1 MTMVWYEIKKV
12 LLKPTCQIALLI
24 LLVFAGQYCFQVLN
38 GTESAYWVNEEGE
51 IETGPAAMQKL
62 REATAEWSGTL
73 DQELLEKALA
83 ELKHLDTEGK
93 AHPEDS
99 DYAYKRSQG
108 LQNIR
113 ALMNNAFK
121 TNYIWKYEDWYLAET
136 LEPEQLPDFYEN
148 RINQLKDW
156 LYDETS
162 TGYEQFS
169 EAEKQ
174 YLIHNYE
181 SLETPF
187 EVGYTHGWDMAF
199 RASYYIILYGTILLA
214 FLISGVFA
222 NESRWKSDS
231 IYFSTELGRKK
242 GTVSKLTAGFL
253 LTTVVYWGILLTA
266 NLIILS
272 CAGFEGGN
280 CAIQT
285 DYRNWNRIYN
295 ITFFERSALSL
306 LEGYLLW
313 MFVSALVMLVA
324 AVSGS
329 LSLSVSVPSLLM
341 LGANFLDRH
350 GYVEGAM
357 KFKMLLPHKMTT
369 AYGNE
374 PIVLY
379 SVFGKIM
386 PPITIQRVLYFT
398 LTILIAIGCYQIF
411 RRKQV
416 R

>member
-1 MTMVWYEIKKV
+1 MTLVWYEIKKI
-12 LLKPTCQIALLI
+12 LLKPSCQIALLI
-24 LLVFAGQYCFQVLN
+24 LLVLAGQCCYQVMY
-38 GTESAYWVNEEGE
+38 GKESAYWVNQEGE
-51 IETGPAAMQKL
+51 VETGPAAMQKL
-62 REATAEWSGTL
+62 REASAEWSGTMN
-73 DQELLEKALA
+73 QELLEKALA
-83 ELKHLDTEGK
+83 ELKRLDAEGK
-93 AHPEDS
+93 AHPEDP

-113 ALMNNAFK
+113 GLMNNAFK
-121 TNYIWKYEDWYLAET
+121 TNYIWKYDDWYLAET

-162 TGYEQFS
+162 TGYQAFS
-169 EAEKQ
+169 EQEKQ
-174 YLIHNYE
+174 YLIRCYE

-199 RASYYIILYGTILLA
+199 RVSYYIILYGTILMA

-231 IYFSTELGRKK
+231 IYFSTELGKQK

-253 LTTVVYWGILLTA
+253 LTTVVYWSLLLTV
-266 NLIILS
+266 NLIVLFL
-272 CAGFEGGN
+272 AGFEGGN

-285 DYRNWNRIYN
+285 DFYHWNRIYN
-295 ITFFERSALSL
+295 ITFFERCVLSL
-306 LEGYLLW
+306 TDGYLLW
-313 MFVSALVMLVA
+313 MFVSALVMFVA
-324 AVSGS
+324 ATSGS
-329 LSLSVSVPSLLM
+329 LSLSVSVPALLM
-341 LGANFLDRH
+341 LGANFLDRG
-350 GYVEGAM
+350 GYVEGAL
-357 KFKMLLPHKMTT
+357 KFKMLLPHKMAT

-386 PPITIQRVLYFT
+386 PPITIQRVLYLC
-398 LTILIAIGCYQIF
+398 LTVLFALGSYQIF